1 LNLFESKNELRQR
14 SKSLLAVVPS
24 LLGLACSAQPGAASD
39 AQGQTPTG
47 ATGGSAPAYP
57 TNQPPSSGGA
67 PSASGGAPALPQG
80 SGGAGGVTV
89 VAPPPISGYDARVV
103 FDWPESVGDG
113 GATKCQAGRYS
124 GTFSCNFVPSLADGG
139 ALPGQ
144 PPAPFL
150 VTGPVELVF
159 TESQNG
165 EFLEVSGGTLTGAA
179 LIAITFTAK
188 MSGKLDCQ
196 TNHFDGMAT
205 DGQYGIQPFPPGGS
219 FSGPTTA
226 TYSSTGP
233 ALVGGT
239 WQFSVKTPQNTTQGN
254 ADCTWTATYVP

>member
-1 LNLFESKNELRQR
+1 
-14 SKSLLAVVPS
+14 
-24 LLGLACSAQPGAASD
+24 
-39 AQGQTPTG
+39 
-47 ATGGSAPAYP
+47 
-57 TNQPPSSGGA
+57 
-67 PSASGGAPALPQG
+67 
-80 SGGAGGVTV
+80 
-89 VAPPPISGYDARVV
+89 
-103 FDWPESVGDG
+103 
-113 GATKCQAGRYS
+113 
-124 GTFSCNFVPSLADGG
+124 VPSLADGG

-144 PPAPFL
+144 PPAPVL

-165 EFLEVSGGTLTGAA
+165 EFLEISGGSLTGAA

-205 DGQYGIQPFPPGGS
+205 DGQYGILPFPPGGS

-226 TYSSTGP
+226 TYSSVGP

-239 WQFSVKTPQNTTQGN
+239 WRFSVKTPQGTTQGN
-254 ADCTWTATYVP
+254 ADCTWTATYTP

>member
-1 LNLFESKNELRQR
+1 
-14 SKSLLAVVPS
+14 
-24 LLGLACSAQPGAASD
+24 
-39 AQGQTPTG
+39 
-47 ATGGSAPAYP
+47 
-57 TNQPPSSGGA
+57 
-67 PSASGGAPALPQG
+67 
-80 SGGAGGVTV
+80 
-89 VAPPPISGYDARVV
+89 V

-113 GATKCQAGRYS
+113 GATKCQAGRYV

-159 TESQNG
+159 TQSQNG

-219 FSGPTTA
+219 FSGPTSA
-226 TYSSTGP
+226 TYSSAGP

-239 WQFSVKTPQNTTQGN
+239 WHFSVKTPVGTTQGN
-254 ADCTWTATYVP
+254 ADCTWSATFAP